1 MRVLTEKMLLWGSTV
16 MRSKLKARQVRVL
29 EHNSVGSNT
38 SRTLLEGEIF
48 DSADHSGLKADLQGS
63 VA

>member
-1 MRVLTEKMLLWGSTV
+1 MRVLTDKMLLWGSTV

-29 EHNSVGSNT
+29 EHNSVGNNT
-38 SRTLLEGEIF
+38 SRTLLEGELF
-48 DSADHSGLKADLQGS
+48 DSADRSGLKADLPEF

>member
-29 EHNSVGSNT
+29 EHNSVASNT
-38 SRTLLEGEIF
+38 SRTLLG
-48 DSADHSGLKADLQGS
+48 GLKSDLPGP

>member
-38 SRTLLEGEIF
+38 SCTLLEGELF
-48 DSADHSGLKADLQGS
+48 DSADRSGLKADLPGS

>member
-29 EHNSVGSNT
+29 EHNSKGSNT
-38 SRTLLEGEIF
+38 SRTLLEGELF
-48 DSADHSGLKADLQGS
+48 DSADHSGLKADLPGS

>member
-1 MRVLTEKMLLWGSTV
+1 MRVLTDKMLLWGSTV

-29 EHNSVGSNT
+29 EHNSVGNNT
-38 SRTLLEGEIF
+38 SRTLLEGELF
-48 DSADHSGLKADLQGS
+48 DSADRSGLKADLPGS